1 MNFLEF
7 VTVYGNFL
15 SQFTDYLLQL
25 IGLKNISGSTNQNMN
40 KYSSV
45 FLYFSKNELKKER
58 NEVDWKILIV
68 IISKSSKSQS
78 S

>member
-1 MNFLEF
+1 MNFIEF
-7 VTVYGNFL
+7 VTVSGNFL
-15 SQFTDYLLQL
+15 SQFTDYLLQF

-58 NEVDWKILIV
+58 NEVDWKTLIV

>member
-7 VTVYGNFL
+7 VTVSGNFL
-15 SQFTDYLLQL
+15 SQFTDYLLQF

-58 NEVDWKILIV
+58 NEVDWKTLIV